1 MDDLQFL
8 PRIGVKSIVDL
19 KSGTIGI
26 LKCCCFISTLISS
39 ECTRFLDKFQ
49 QYRHNVCRAPAT
61 EIAPSPLLGEVREG
75 CHVQGDK
82 SMPAAELDRVD
93 CVGKLFGFWSGGDG
107 RPFRYRTG

>member
-1 MDDLQFL
+1 MEAARSLRQLANYEALADL
-8 PRIGVKSIVDL
+8 
-19 KSGTIGI
+19 
-26 LKCCCFISTLISS
+26 FISTLISS

-61 EIAPSPLLGEVREG
+61 EIAPSPLLGEGREG

-107 RPFRYRTG
+107 RPFRYRTR